1 MEEFKPNLSMK
12 GLSFFFFFRNKHTHK
27 EKGDSSNTKIHH
39 KLHSKIMVTE
49 YLSYM
54 QN

>member
-12 GLSFFFFFRNKHTHK
+12 GLSLFFLRNKHTHK
-27 EKGDSSNTKIHH
+27 EKGNGSNTKIHH
-39 KLHSKIMVTE
+39 KLHSKTMVTK

-54 QN
+54 HN